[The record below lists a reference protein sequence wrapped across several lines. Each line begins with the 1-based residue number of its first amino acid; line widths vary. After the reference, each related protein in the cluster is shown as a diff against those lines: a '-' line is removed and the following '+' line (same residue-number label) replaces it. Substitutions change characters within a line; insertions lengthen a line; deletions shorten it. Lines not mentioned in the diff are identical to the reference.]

1 VELVLVPPGL
11 LHPLCPLP
19 PEAKLLKVTLLVTVV
34 THKGLRPKLRLRLGL
49 RSWWW
54 RLRLISLGIG
64 GLGFSLG
71 LGLGSPWKEV
81 KRVLDSLRLG
91 NPDWLLKKNL
101 RRLIKDAILRL
112 VGLEGLGVVGLRKVL
127 LRGKLAPLQRLAKH
141 TLEIGLG
148 ILVPQTETILFPKLL
163 DHHAQLRLPG

>member
-19 PEAKLLKVTLLVTVV
+19 PEAKLLKVTLLAKVV
-34 THKGLRPKLRLRLGL
+34 THKGLRPKLRL
-49 RSWWW
+49 
-54 RLRLISLGIG
+54 ISLGLG
-64 GLGFSLG
+64 GIGFSLG
-71 LGLGSPWKEV
+71 LGFGSPWKEV

-112 VGLEGLGVVGLRKVL
+112 VGLEGLGVVGLRKAL
-127 LRGKLAPLQRLAKH
+127 LRGKPAPLQCLDKR
-141 TLEIGLG
+141 TLEISLG
-148 ILVPQTETILFPKLL
+148 ILVPQTETILLLKLL